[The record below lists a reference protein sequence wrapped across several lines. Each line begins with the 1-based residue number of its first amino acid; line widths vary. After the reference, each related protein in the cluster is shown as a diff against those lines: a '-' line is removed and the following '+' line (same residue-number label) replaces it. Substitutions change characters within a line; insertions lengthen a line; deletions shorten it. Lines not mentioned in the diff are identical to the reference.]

1 MKIHVP
7 IINRYSLCIFRQ
19 ANVSFASRLME
30 AISYIDTLIILK
42 QIRITNAK
50 MKIIY
55 MSIISVISWWMKPE

>member
-7 IINRYSLCIFRQ
+7 IINKYSLGIFRQ

-30 AISYIDTLIILK
+30 AISYIYTLIILN
-42 QIRITNAK
+42 QTRITNAK

-55 MSIISVISWWMKPE
+55 MSGTSY